1 MMETDADRLESIKA
15 LGGQLVST
23 DLGECW
29 AIFDN
34 EGAQITL
41 DDYHINSTSPQLT
54 LRTSDASRLALD
66 SRGTAVVVEEKRFTV
81 REKLPGQAPGWTAV
95 LMDSD

>member
-1 MMETDADRLESIKA
+1 MESDADRLESIKA
-15 LGGQLVST
+15 LGGQLVYPDT
-23 DLGECW
+23 GECW

-34 EGAQITL
+34 AGSQISL

-54 LRTSDASRLALD
+54 LRTSDASKHALD
-66 SRGTAVVVEEKRFTV
+66 CRGTAVVVNDERYTV

-95 LMDSD
+95 LLDTD